1 MNYALYALKD
11 FVIIIWVL
19 RKPCFWHYMQ
29 GFENTLFLKH
39 NWHSKDCLFNS
50 YLRFIFFT
58 TFLPFY
64 WLVLK
69 IYLKLWWHVLL
80 NIYCI
85 LIYKFIY
92 SKMIWNTCAVHKNNK
107 HSKCISKAWDLFWK
121 QTLLK
126 VNPKTKV
133 FIRIDR

>member
-1 MNYALYALKD
+1 MINYALKD
-11 FVIIIWVL
+11 FVIPIWVL

-29 GFENTLFLKH
+29 GFENGPLLYFL
-39 NWHSKDCLFNS
+39 NIVDTQRIVYSTVNYAS
-50 YLRFIFFT
+50 FFT
-58 TFLPFY
+58 TFY

-107 HSKCISKAWDLFWK
+107 HSKCISKAWHLFWK

-126 VNPKTKV
+126 VSPKSKV